1 MSNRILRPGSSFDTD
16 YLLKE
21 IINEWKSLEDTLNIE
36 IDSKVISFLQRD
48 KNTIDA
54 ALTNLGFNPP
64 TNNLENWRFNVIQ
77 SLLWSRG
84 YIVRNQHLE
93 KYNPYQNF
101 LKPERM
107 LFSTL
112 LLKQKDFFLV
122 IRENDWKKNALEE
135 LEKKKQITL
144 KFNAND
150 KDLIQEFLNFITVNP
165 VQDDYLSV
173 YARLVSI
180 VKVENDFE
188 LTSEIAEIL
197 Q

>member
-16 YLLKE
+16 YLLCE
-21 IINEWKSLEDTLNIE
+21 VIHEWKNLEDNLNIE
-36 IDSKVISFLQRD
+36 IDSKVISFIQRD
-48 KNTIDA
+48 KNSIDT

-64 TNNLENWRFNVIQ
+64 SINLENWRFNVIQ

-84 YIVRNQHLE
+84 YIIRNSHLE

-101 LKPERM
+101 LLPERM
-107 LFSTL
+107 LFSVIL
-112 LLKQKDFFLV
+112 SQQKDAFLV
-122 IRENDWKKNALEE
+122 RRENDWKKSALQE
-135 LEKKKQITL
+135 LEIKKQITL
-144 KFNAND
+144 KFDVND

-180 VKVENDFE
+180 VKVENEFE
-188 LTSEIAEIL
+188 LTTEIAEIL